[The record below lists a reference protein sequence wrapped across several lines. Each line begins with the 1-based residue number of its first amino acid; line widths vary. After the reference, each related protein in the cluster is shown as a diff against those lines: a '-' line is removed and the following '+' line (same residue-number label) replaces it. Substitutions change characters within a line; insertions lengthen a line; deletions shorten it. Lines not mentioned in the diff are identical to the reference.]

1 MKINKSDLRKLQTAM
16 ENKNLSVSQVIE
28 LIEKSDV
35 QSKKVINPT
44 DEIKLTIDYTKT
56 VEQVIADGN

>member
-1 MKINKSDLRKLQTAM
+1 MKISKSDLRKLQTAM